1 MKKNI
6 LFSILKF
13 LFLFT
18 VLLSSVN
25 VFAIIGE
32 VDYSN
37 SKNIGSGY
45 SGVSMISLFTYSGK
59 NDGINGSN
67 GTAQTVVTPVFSP
80 ATGSFATGQSLT
92 VTITTTTGSSKIYY
106 TTDGS
111 TPTTSKTLYSGA
123 ITVTA
128 TTTIKAIATKNGW
141 NNSSI
146 ATATFTATAP
156 AATPTFSPTPGNF
169 TTTQNVTL
177 SCATS
182 GATIHYTTDGST
194 PDISSPIYSSSIPV
208 SVPTTINAIAM
219 KSGVPNSNIAVGTYN
234 VLLPAS
240 APSFSVG
247 TGTYNT
253 TQYVTITSST
263 VGASIYYTKD
273 GTDPTTSSSLYSSAV
288 AIDVNQTL
296 KAIAVKSQLSN
307 STITSAGYII
317 KCANP
322 TFSPVA
328 GTYSTFQTVSLN
340 SLTSGASIRYTT
352 DGNDPSSTNGTIYT
366 APFNVNAT
374 LLVKAIAYKA
384 GTTNSDI
391 SNGNYNLQLVKV
403 SSPVLSVVQGTY
415 NTFQTIGITSPT
427 TGSTIMF
434 TTNGTDAS
442 PTNGTAYTTP
452 IAVNASTVI
461 KTMAFKYGMANSDLI
476 TGSYVIQ
483 LLPADAPVFDPQ
495 AGAYED
501 QLTVSIGT
509 TTSGC
514 TIHYTT
520 DGSTPTE
527 TDGAEYTAPVTIN
540 TNTNFRAIAFKHG
553 MNDSQVSESN
563 CIIKVAKPQFSPVP
577 GNYNTFQSV
586 TLSTTTS
593 GATIRYTTNGST
605 PSHTNGTVYSGAI
618 AVNASTTIKA
628 IAYLTGK
635 TDSDIATGIYNI
647 TLLKVA
653 TPTFSPVSGTYNTYQ
668 SVALSSTTSG
678 ATIKYTTDGSAPS
691 QVNGTVYSTAIPIQS
706 TTTLKA
712 IAYKVG
718 MTDSDVGSSIY
729 TIQLLTVATPTFSV
743 AAGTYGATQSVSIT
757 STTSGAL
764 VYYTTDGSTPTT
776 SSTLYSGAVSVTA
789 NATLNAIAVK
799 SGMNNSLTASTVY
812 VINCAIPVLTPAT
825 GTYNSVQTVSMSTT
839 TSGAIIYYTTDGT
852 TTPTAASAQYSIP
865 ITVGSNITL
874 KAVAIKTGMGNSTV
888 ASETYTI
895 LLPVT
900 APTFSPVA
908 GTYNTPQTV
917 IIASSTS
924 GASIR
929 YSTDGSTPSDVTGT
943 AYTAPITI
951 STNTPLKA
959 VAYKTGMSNSTVTS
973 DNYVINCATPILTPA
988 TGTYTSV
995 QSVTI
1000 TSATSGASIY
1010 YTIDGTIPTTASLPY
1025 SSAISVGANKTIKAI
1040 AIKTGMGNS
1049 GVGSEIYTILLP
1061 CAAPTFTAAAGT
1073 YTSVQSVIIASTT
1086 TGADIYYT
1094 LDGND
1099 PTTSS
1104 PHYTGP
1110 VLVGSTL
1117 TLKAI
1122 AVLSGMS
1129 NSPITSGLYT
1139 ILLPAAAPQFSPV
1152 AGTYSTTQSVA
1163 ITSTTTG
1170 GDTKIYYTTNGTDP
1184 TTSSTLYSAPVS
1196 IAANSTLKA
1205 ITVKTGMSNSP
1216 VSSAV
1221 YIIKCATPQFSPSP
1235 GSYNTF
1241 QNITLSS
1248 ATSGA
1253 TIKYTTNGSQPSP
1266 TNGTVYT
1273 SIIAVN
1279 ATTTIKAIAYQTG
1292 MTDSDI
1298 ASGIYTIQ
1306 LLDGSAPTF
1315 SPAGGTFDTP
1325 QNVTMTSTTTGGD
1338 ASIYYT
1344 TDGNDPTISST
1355 KYSGP
1360 VSVAAN
1366 TTLKAFLVKTGMA
1379 NSIVT
1384 SGNYVIKCAVPQFS
1398 PTPGNYTT
1406 FQSVTLTSATSGA
1419 TIKYTIDG
1427 SQPSQS
1433 NGTTY
1438 TGAIVVNSTTTINAI
1453 AFKTGMADS
1462 DIGTGTYTIT
1472 LIKVATPTFFPAA
1485 GTFNTFQSIA
1495 LSCSTT
1501 GATIKYTTDGSNPSQ
1516 TNGTVY
1522 TTAIPIQQ
1530 TTTLKVIAYKVE
1542 MTDSDVA
1549 SATYTIQLLDVAAPT
1564 FSPVGGTYDTPQ
1576 SVSIASA
1583 TSGASVYYTTDGSTP
1598 SVSSTLYSGTPIS
1611 VSANAT
1617 LKAIAIKAQMN
1628 NSTTSTSSYVINCAT
1643 PVLTPTGGTY
1653 ISVQN
1658 VSMTTATAG
1667 ASIYYTTDGSTP
1679 SISSTLYTPGSTITV
1694 GANVT
1699 LKAIAIKTNMGN
1711 SGVASQD
1718 YVILIPV
1725 TAPFFTPPAGT
1736 FNSTQSVTIN
1746 SAVEGASIRYTTDG
1760 TTTPSE
1766 TVGTVYTVPVS
1777 ISANTTLK
1785 AIAYKSGMTNSPV
1798 TSGDYVINC
1807 AAPVLSVPTGSYNVA
1822 QSVTISSATT
1832 GALIYY
1838 TINGD
1843 TPSASST
1850 LYNGT
1855 ISVGSNMTIKA
1866 IAVKSGM
1873 GNSGISSEA
1882 YTIVLP
1888 VAAPTFTPAP
1898 GSYTS
1903 VQPVT
1908 IASATSGAD
1917 IYYTLE
1923 GSTPTISSP
1932 HYDAPVSV
1940 ASNLTLK
1947 AIAVKTGMNIS
1958 PVTSGD
1964 YVILLPAAAPQFS
1977 PIGGSYTAA
1986 QNVTITSTTTGVN
1999 AKIYYT
2005 TDGSDPT
2012 PSSTLYAVPVSVNAD
2027 LTLKAITVNTGMS
2040 NSPVTSAAY
2049 VIYPKASDPT
2059 FLPAAGTYIGS
2070 QNISMATTSVGA
2082 KIHYT
2087 TDGTAPSET
2096 VGTEYTSPVTIAVNT
2111 TFKAIAYGATFAKSN
2126 VTSVVYNIKVATP
2139 VLSLL
2144 AGNYNLQQTLTIS
2157 CSTAGANIYYT
2168 TDGTVPSVINGTLYT
2183 TEIAIGLNT
2192 TNIQAIAI
2200 KAGMADSDPVSATY
2214 VVNLGKVVTPVF
2226 TEPSGTFVGDQLVTI
2241 ATETAGATIKYTL
2254 DGTPPG
2260 ATNGTVYTTPVSITA
2275 SGTLKA
2281 YATKTNMI
2289 DSDIASGDYKIK
2301 PATVTFTPLPG
2312 NYTAVQSVIIASVT
2326 PGVTIKY
2333 TLDGATPTKTIGTV
2347 YTTAIELSSNK
2358 TLKAFAF
2365 KPGME
2370 DGDIVS
2376 GDYTFQLTRVVKP
2389 VFTPAPGNFTTPQ
2402 SVTLS
2407 TLTAGATIRYTIDGT
2422 APSKT
2427 VGRVYAGPITISVNT
2442 TINAIAYKTG
2452 LDDSEVVSGDY
2463 VIVLGSS
2470 DYDGDGVTDNEDD
2483 YAVDPKLAFNN
2494 YYPGVGF
2501 GSVAFEDNW
2510 PSKGDYDMNDMVVD
2524 YRFNQIT
2531 NSENMVV
2538 QLDAKFVVRA
2548 MGASFHN
2555 GFGIELPVSP
2565 AQVTSCVV
2573 KLKNGN
2579 PVPMGSLVTIDPAT
2593 GLEASQAKAVV
2604 ILFDDG
2610 FNVLVPKYAGIGVNT
2625 TPGVPFVVP
2634 DTLLMTIMFTQPV
2647 SPDVLKSQIFN
2658 PFIFTNRTRGNEV
2671 HLPDFPPTSLATMS
2685 LFNTFDDKSA
2695 PATGKYYKSAN
2706 NLPWALNIYE
2716 GYQYP
2721 NEKVSILD
2729 AFKHFAEW
2737 AGSAGV
2743 LFPDWYKDLSGYRNA
2758 SSIYTQQ

>member
-18 VLLSSVN
+18 VLISSVN

-59 NDGINGSN
+59 NDGINESN

-92 VTITTTTGSSKIYY
+92 VTITTTTGTASIYY

-111 TPTTSKTLYSGA
+111 NPSSSSTKKLYSTA
-123 ITVTA
+123 ITVSA
-128 TTTIKAIATKNGW
+128 TTTIKAIATKSGW
-141 NNSSI
+141 NNSAI

-273 GTDPTTSSSLYSSAV
+273 GTDPTTSSSLYSSAI

-366 APFNVNAT
+366 ASFNVNAT

-415 NTFQTIGITSPT
+415 NTFQTIGITSPS

-501 QLTVSIGT
+501 QLTVTIGT

-577 GNYNTFQSV
+577 GNYNTFQNV

-605 PSHTNGTVYSGAI
+605 PSHINGTVYSGAI

-668 SVALSSTTSG
+668 SVALSSSTSG

-691 QVNGTVYSTAIPIQS
+691 QTNGTAYSTAIPIQS

-743 AAGTYGATQSVSIT
+743 AAGTYNATQSVSIT
-757 STTSGAL
+757 TTTSGAL

-789 NATLNAIAVK
+789 NTTLNAIAVK

-839 TSGAIIYYTTDGT
+839 TSGATIYYTTDGT
-852 TTPTAASAQYSIP
+852 TTPTAASAQYSTP

-874 KAVAIKTGMGNSTV
+874 KAVAIKT
-888 ASETYTI
+888 
-895 LLPVT
+895 
-900 APTFSPVA
+900 
-908 GTYNTPQTV
+908 
-917 IIASSTS
+917 
-924 GASIR
+924 
-929 YSTDGSTPSDVTGT
+929 
-943 AYTAPITI
+943 
-951 STNTPLKA
+951 
-959 VAYKTGMSNSTVTS
+959 
-973 DNYVINCATPILTPA
+973 
-988 TGTYTSV
+988 
-995 QSVTI
+995 
-1000 TSATSGASIY
+1000 
-1010 YTIDGTIPTTASLPY
+1010 
-1025 SSAISVGANKTIKAI
+1025 
-1040 AIKTGMGNS
+1040 
-1049 GVGSEIYTILLP
+1049 
-1061 CAAPTFTAAAGT
+1061 
-1073 YTSVQSVIIASTT
+1073 
-1086 TGADIYYT
+1086 
-1094 LDGND
+1094 
-1099 PTTSS
+1099 
-1104 PHYTGP
+1104 
-1110 VLVGSTL
+1110 
-1117 TLKAI
+1117 
-1122 AVLSGMS
+1122 
-1129 NSPITSGLYT
+1129 
-1139 ILLPAAAPQFSPV
+1139 
-1152 AGTYSTTQSVA
+1152 
-1163 ITSTTTG
+1163 
-1170 GDTKIYYTTNGTDP
+1170 
-1184 TTSSTLYSAPVS
+1184 
-1196 IAANSTLKA
+1196 
-1205 ITVKTGMSNSP
+1205 
-1216 VSSAV
+1216 
-1221 YIIKCATPQFSPSP
+1221 
-1235 GSYNTF
+1235 
-1241 QNITLSS
+1241 
-1248 ATSGA
+1248 
-1253 TIKYTTNGSQPSP
+1253 
-1266 TNGTVYT
+1266 
-1273 SIIAVN
+1273 
-1279 ATTTIKAIAYQTG
+1279 
-1292 MTDSDI
+1292 
-1298 ASGIYTIQ
+1298 
-1306 LLDGSAPTF
+1306 
-1315 SPAGGTFDTP
+1315 
-1325 QNVTMTSTTTGGD
+1325 
-1338 ASIYYT
+1338 
-1344 TDGNDPTISST
+1344 
-1355 KYSGP
+1355 
-1360 VSVAAN
+1360 
-1366 TTLKAFLVKTGMA
+1366 
-1379 NSIVT
+1379 
-1384 SGNYVIKCAVPQFS
+1384 
-1398 PTPGNYTT
+1398 
-1406 FQSVTLTSATSGA
+1406 
-1419 TIKYTIDG
+1419 
-1427 SQPSQS
+1427 
-1433 NGTTY
+1433 
-1438 TGAIVVNSTTTINAI
+1438 
-1453 AFKTGMADS
+1453 
-1462 DIGTGTYTIT
+1462 
-1472 LIKVATPTFFPAA
+1472 
-1485 GTFNTFQSIA
+1485 
-1495 LSCSTT
+1495 
-1501 GATIKYTTDGSNPSQ
+1501 
-1516 TNGTVY
+1516 
-1522 TTAIPIQQ
+1522 
-1530 TTTLKVIAYKVE
+1530 
-1542 MTDSDVA
+1542 
-1549 SATYTIQLLDVAAPT
+1549 
-1564 FSPVGGTYDTPQ
+1564 
-1576 SVSIASA
+1576 
-1583 TSGASVYYTTDGSTP
+1583 
-1598 SVSSTLYSGTPIS
+1598 
-1611 VSANAT
+1611 
-1617 LKAIAIKAQMN
+1617 
-1628 NSTTSTSSYVINCAT
+1628 
-1643 PVLTPTGGTY
+1643 
-1653 ISVQN
+1653 
-1658 VSMTTATAG
+1658 
-1667 ASIYYTTDGSTP
+1667 
-1679 SISSTLYTPGSTITV
+1679 
-1694 GANVT
+1694 
-1699 LKAIAIKTNMGN
+1699 NMGN
-1711 SGVASQD
+1711 SGVVSQG
-1718 YVILIPV
+1718 YVILIPA
-1725 TAPFFTPPAGT
+1725 TAPFFTPPEGT

-1746 SAVEGASIRYTTDG
+1746 SAIEGASIRYTTDG

-1766 TVGTVYTVPVS
+1766 TVGTVYTTPVS

-1785 AIAYKSGMTNSPV
+1785 AIAYKSGMTNSLV

-1807 AAPVLSVPTGSYNVA
+1807 AAPVLSVPTESYNVA

-1873 GNSGISSEA
+1873 GNSSIASEA

-1940 ASNLTLK
+1940 ASDLTLK
-1947 AIAVKTGMNIS
+1947 AIAIKAGMS
-1958 PVTSGD
+1958 ASTVTSGD
-1964 YVILLPAAAPQFS
+1964 YVITLPAASPQFS
-1977 PIGGSYTAA
+1977 PLPGSFTSSP
-1986 QNVTITSTTTGVN
+1986 NVTITSTTTGAN
-1999 AKIYYT
+1999 ARIYYT
-2005 TDGSDPT
+2005 VDGTDPT
-2012 PSSTLYAVPVSVNAD
+2012 ASSTLYTAPVAITAD
-2027 LTLKAITVNTGMS
+2027 VTLKAITVNTGMS
-2040 NSPVTSAAY
+2040 PSPVTSGAY
-2049 VIYPKASDPT
+2049 VIYPKANDPT

-2087 TDGTAPSET
+2087 TDGTTPSET

-2111 TFKAIAYGATFAKSN
+2111 SFKAIAYGATFAKSN

-2144 AGNYNLQQTLTIS
+2144 AGNYNLPQTLTIS
-2157 CSTAGANIYYT
+2157 CSTAGANIYFT
-2168 TDGTVPSVINGTLYT
+2168 TDRTTPSAINGTLYT

-2200 KAGMADSDPVSATY
+2200 KAGMANSDPVSATY

-2260 ATNGTVYTTPVSITA
+2260 TTNGTVYTTPVSITA

-2281 YATKTNMI
+2281 YATKTNMV

-2312 NYTAVQSVIIASVT
+2312 NYTAVQSVVIASVT

-2333 TLDGATPTKTIGTV
+2333 TLDGTTPTKTIGTV
-2347 YTTAIELSSNK
+2347 YTTVIELSSNK

-2365 KPGME
+2365 KPGLE
-2370 DGDIVS
+2370 DGDVVS
-2376 GDYTFQLTRVVKP
+2376 GDYTFQLTRVLKP

-2427 VGRVYAGPITISVNT
+2427 VGRTYDSPITISANT

-2634 DTLLMTIMFTQPV
+2634 DTLLMTIMFAQPV

-2671 HLPDFPPTSLATMS
+2671 HLPDFPPTSLATKS
-2685 LFNTFDDKSA
+2685 LFNTFDDKST

-2743 LFPDWYKDLSGYRNA
+2743 LFPDWYKDLPGYRNA